1 MSDQSATSTSGR
13 RRRGESRRLLLEAA
27 RELFGRQ
34 DYRST
39 TTRDIADRAG
49 VVEHLVYRYFGSKA
63 ALFREALVTPFVEV
77 VQTFH
82 DSWTTLEANPDEHDV
97 ATHLYGA
104 LYDLFVANHGLVIT
118 LLNAQ
123 ALDPE
128 ELNEIGLDDIKQ
140 AVAVLGRIATH
151 SSNKLGL
158 PPDHGEIAARSTVA
172 MIAGMAAF
180 GTVLFDGQ
188 PPTRDE
194 IVDEMTR
201 MTLHGFLH
209 RGEPPR

>member
-1 MSDQSATSTSGR
+1 MPDQSATPPRAR
-13 RRRGESRRLLLEAA
+13 RPRGEPRRLILEAA

-49 VVEHLVYRYFGSKA
+49 VVEQLVYRTFGSKP
-63 ALFREALVTPFVEV
+63 ALFRAALVTPFVEV
-77 VQTFH
+77 VREFH
-82 DSWTTLEANPDEHDV
+82 ETWATLPDEADEQAV
-97 ATHLYGA
+97 ATQLNGA

-118 LLNAQ
+118 LLNAE
-123 ALDPE
+123 ALSPE
-128 ELNEIGLDDIKQ
+128 ELDEIGIDDIRK
-140 AVAVLGRIATH
+140 AVAVLGRIGTY
-151 SSNKLGL
+151 SGDVLGL

-180 GTVLFDGQ
+180 GTVLFEGQ
-188 PPTRDE
+188 PPSRDAIVGE
-194 IVDEMTR
+194 ITQL
-201 MTLHGFLH
+201 TLHGFLH